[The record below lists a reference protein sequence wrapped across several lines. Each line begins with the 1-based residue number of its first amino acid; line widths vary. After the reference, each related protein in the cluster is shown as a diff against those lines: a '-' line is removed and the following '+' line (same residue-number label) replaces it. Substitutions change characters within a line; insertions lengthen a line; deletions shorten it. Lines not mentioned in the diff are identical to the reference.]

1 MAPQALFNV
10 GRAGTMPSRGPTGG
24 FDFKQ
29 PKFLGGARE
38 LQIKAGRWVA
48 SMPCRSPITG
58 SGLELICKRQ
68 LYIWWCHGSKG
79 LNLEVIEH
87 LGSIFQ
93 TKLRFP
99 SPIHVKSIYPIAIR
113 HGLDCGRP
121 Q

>member
-1 MAPQALFNV
+1 MLVEQVSCLAAALPE
-10 GRAGTMPSRGPTGG
+10 GSILSSRNS
-24 FDFKQ
+24 
-29 PKFLGGARE
+29 LGGARE

-99 SPIHVKSIYPIAIR
+99 SPIHVKYIYPTAIR